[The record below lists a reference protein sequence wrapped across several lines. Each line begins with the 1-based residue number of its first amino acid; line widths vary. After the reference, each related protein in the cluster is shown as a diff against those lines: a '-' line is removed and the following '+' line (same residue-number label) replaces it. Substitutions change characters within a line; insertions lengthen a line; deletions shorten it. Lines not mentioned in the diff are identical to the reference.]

1 MLSDKM
7 GIAWVRTIFPEIKKP
22 NTLLPTLFHRDSFG
36 KDLLIVKSHYQF
48 SVLVLLDLT
57 VALDTAEHFPSPGAS
72 LFAWQM

>member
-7 GIAWVRTIFPEIKKP
+7 GIASVRTIFPEIKP
-22 NTLLPTLFHRDSFG
+22 NRLLPTPFHRDSFG

-72 LFAWQM
+72 LLAWQM